1 MTQKEIDTILEK
13 AEKIAFELKELMLK
27 GNYSAATA
35 ESCTGG
41 LVARLFTEVPGSSE
55 YYLGGVVSYTNKIKM
70 EYLGVKA
77 ETLDKYTA
85 VSSQT
90 AKEMA
95 EGIRNGMKSDF
106 GLSVTGIAGPGGATG
121 DNPLGTVYF
130 GLASKQG
137 TKIFHKVFP
146 GSRAAVRAQA
156 ALFILEQLK
165 AELGKH

>member
-1 MTQKEIDTILEK
+1 MTQEEIDKILEK
-13 AEKIAFELKELMLK
+13 AEETAFELKELMLRGK
-27 GNYSAATA
+27 YSASTA

-55 YYLGGVVSYTNKIKM
+55 YYLGGVVSYTNKVKM

-77 ETLDKYTA
+77 ETLDMYTA

-90 AKEMA
+90 AREMA

-106 GLSVTGIAGPGGATG
+106 GLSVTGIAGPGGATA

-137 TKIFHKVFP
+137 TEIFHKVFP

-165 AELGKH
+165 AAVLR